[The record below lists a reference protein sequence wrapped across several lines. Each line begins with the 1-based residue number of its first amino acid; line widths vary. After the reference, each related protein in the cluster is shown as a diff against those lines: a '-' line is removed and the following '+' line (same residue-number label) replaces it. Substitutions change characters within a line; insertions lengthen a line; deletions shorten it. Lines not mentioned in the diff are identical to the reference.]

1 MAKKIVLLG
10 ATGSIGTQA
19 LSLLKDN
26 SEYELVG
33 ITANKN
39 VDKLVEIVK
48 EFPTIKFVGIVA
60 DSKAK
65 ALKEA
70 LPEVEVL
77 SGKSINL
84 TIIDKADPDVVLN
97 SILGFDGFLPSLH
110 ALKKDKIL
118 LLANKETLVVGGNF
132 INEVLAQGHGDRKS
146 VV

>member
-26 SEYELVG
+26 SDYELVG

-48 EFPTIKFVGIVA
+48 EFPTIKFVGIAA

-77 SGKSINL
+77 SGKSADL

-97 SILGFDGFLPSLH
+97 SILGFDGFLP
-110 ALKKDKIL
+110 
-118 LLANKETLVVGGNF
+118 
-132 INEVLAQGHGDRKS
+132 DRKS

>member
-48 EFPTIKFVGIVA
+48 EFPTIKFVGIVS

-65 ALKEA
+65 ALKA
-70 LPEVEVL
+70 
-77 SGKSINL
+77 K
-84 TIIDKADPDVVLN
+84 
-97 SILGFDGFLPSLH
+97 
-110 ALKKDKIL
+110 
-118 LLANKETLVVGGNF
+118 VVGVGATSYSC
-132 INEVLAQGHGDRKS
+132 L
-146 VV
+146 